1 VQFADGK
8 RPSRWQ
14 ELKALLWFFK
24 AIGFDRKATPQPTQE
39 KRNDQGQA

>member
-1 VQFADGK
+1 MQFADGK

-24 AIGFDRKATPQPTQE
+24 AIGHDRKAIPTTGE
-39 KRNDQGQA
+39 AK